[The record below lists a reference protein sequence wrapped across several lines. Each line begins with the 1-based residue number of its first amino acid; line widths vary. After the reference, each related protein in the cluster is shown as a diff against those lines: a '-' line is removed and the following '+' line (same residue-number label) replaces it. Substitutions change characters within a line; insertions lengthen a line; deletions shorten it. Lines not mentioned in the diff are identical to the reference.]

1 MLGCPGAPPPAARS
15 RYMTLE
21 PAHAGALRSST
32 VTKERPGNR
41 SRLRRFHVWQG
52 LWRSVFGID
61 HGGARWDIDV
71 NFLDMDERV
80 ALYRDGRQ
88 ERTQK
93 LPARFELDDGAR
105 IEVRTSTYGIRRAHL
120 ITPAGEEV
128 QLTPARGSA
137 ERLRADLEQRRPVLS
152 RAISITSFVILLA
165 AVVIQVP
172 QGIEWLVTLGHELA
186 PALPENLASVA
197 ALLERFTFT
206 SPWHLEAT
214 ANSIVGAAALA
225 ALLERALRLK
235 YNWWLDGMEGLDG
248 SWEGI

>member
-1 MLGCPGAPPPAARS
+1 MGR
-15 RYMTLE
+15 E
-21 PAHAGALRSST
+21 Q
-32 VTKERPGNR
+32 PGNGK
-41 SRLRRFHVWQG
+41 RLKRFHVWQG

-61 HGGARWDIDV
+61 HDGARWDIDV
-71 NFLDMDERV
+71 NFLDADERV

-120 ITPAGEEV
+120 IMPAGEEV
-128 QLTPARGSA
+128 QLTPAPGSA
-137 ERLRADLEQRRPVLS
+137 ERWRANLEQRRPVLS
-152 RAISITSFVILLA
+152 RAISITSFVLLLA
-165 AVVIQVP
+165 AVVIQLP
-172 QGIEWLVTLGHELA
+172 QGIEWLAALGRELA

-197 ALLERFTFT
+197 ALLERLTFT
-206 SPWHLEAT
+206 SPWHLDGT
-214 ANSIVGAAALA
+214 MNSIVGALGLA

-248 SWEGI
+248 SWEGN